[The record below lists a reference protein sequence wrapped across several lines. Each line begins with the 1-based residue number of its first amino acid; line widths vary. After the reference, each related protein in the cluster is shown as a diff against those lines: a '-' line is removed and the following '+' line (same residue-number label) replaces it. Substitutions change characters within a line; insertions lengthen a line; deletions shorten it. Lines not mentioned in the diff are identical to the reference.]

1 MEKEFKNYEIG
12 FLMKTEQDREDLVK
26 ILKDRQFL
34 IIDDG
39 EFSRIK
45 LAYPI
50 KKENFA
56 YFGYLYF
63 SGNPKSVK
71 ELENE
76 LKVLPK
82 ILRFIIIS
90 QSVIIEK
97 NKEWNNQQSIISE
110 KVSST
115 PTPIIDNLQPTT
127 YPAQK
132 QVLYGTSNQQPV
144 IEKLEKPRSGSLSNE
159 ELEKKLEEILK

>member
-1 MEKEFKNYEIG
+1 MEKESKNYEIG
-12 FLMKTEQDREDLVK
+12 FLAKSEEGREGLVK
-26 ILKDRQFL
+26 ILKDRRFS
-34 IIDDG
+34 IIDGGD
-39 EFSRIK
+39 FSQIK

-63 SGNPKSVK
+63 FGNPEDIK
-71 ELENE
+71 ELRSE
-76 LKVLPK
+76 LKIFPK

-90 QSVIIEK
+90 KPVIMEK
-97 NKEWNNQQSIISE
+97 NKEREEQQVVPE
-110 KVSST
+110 KVSLEKPM
-115 PTPIIDNLQPTT
+115 PTINNLQPTT
-127 YPAQK
+127 Y
-132 QVLYGTSNQQPV
+132 NRQPV